1 MKSGETEVLD
11 DALAILKALLQG
23 EEVSKTKNVLLYE
36 KYRYSTDIEEMLF
49 HIAGKLELRVY
60 SGNDR
65 LFICPEVGSKLFGW
79 SNEELRSKITYISN
93 NSELFTGY
101 FIIMT
106 LITMFYREAY
116 PDTPVAYI
124 KINDLVESIS
134 KRFESL
140 LTIEDLET
148 VSQDNQFDFTDICK
162 VWQRLPD
169 AREGVSG
176 GKNDKVSFVEVI
188 CKFLSNEKLIVL
200 DLNQRIIY
208 PTERFK
214 TIIWNYY
221 EDRDNRKDLLS
232 FVRSLEVSSEC
243 PTSIV

>member
-1 MKSGETEVLD
+1 MISGSIEVLD

-23 EEVSKTKNVLLYE
+23 EEVSKNRNAILYE
-36 KYRYSTDIEEMLF
+36 KYRYSTDVEEMLF
-49 HIAGKLELRVY
+49 HVAGKLELKVY

-65 LFICPEVGSKLFGW
+65 LFLCPEAGSRLFGW
-79 SNEELRSKITYISN
+79 SNEELRCRINYINN

-116 PDTPVAYI
+116 PDTPIAYI
-124 KINDLVESIS
+124 KINDLVETVS
-134 KRFESL
+134 RRVETL
-140 LTIEDLET
+140 LGMEDLET
-148 VSQDNQFDFTDICK
+148 VSRENQFDFSDICR

-176 GKNDKVSFVEVI
+176 GKNDKVAFVENI
-188 CKFLSNEKLIVL
+188 CKFLQGEELIAL
-200 DLNQRIIY
+200 DMTRRIIY

-214 TIIWNYY
+214 VIIWNYY

-232 FVRSLEVSSEC
+232 FVRGLEVSG
-243 PTSIV
+243 

>member
-1 MKSGETEVLD
+1 MISETREILD
-11 DALAILKALLQG
+11 DALEILKALLQG
-23 EEVSKTKNVLLYE
+23 EEVSKAKSPLLYG
-36 KYRYSTDIEEMLF
+36 KYRYSTDVEEMLF

-65 LFICPEVGSKLFGW
+65 LFICPEAGSKLFGW
-79 SNEELRSKITYISN
+79 TNEELRNRISYIYN

-106 LITMFYREAY
+106 LVTMFYREAY
-116 PDTPVAYI
+116 PDTPIAYL
-124 KINDLVESIS
+124 KINDLIEEVS
-134 KRFESL
+134 KKLETLSKV
-140 LTIEDLET
+140 EDLEA
-148 VSQDNQFDFTDICK
+148 VSQENQFDFSEICR

-176 GKNDKVSFVEVI
+176 GKNDKVAFVENI
-188 CKFLSNEKLIVL
+188 CKFLNSEKLIQL
-200 DLNQRIIY
+200 DMNQRIIY

-221 EDRDNRKDLLS
+221 EDRENRKDLLA
-232 FVRSLEVSSEC
+232 FVRSLEVSN
-243 PTSIV
+243 

>member
-1 MKSGETEVLD
+1 MMLAGTNEVLD
-11 DALAILKALLQG
+11 DALELLKALLQG
-23 EEVSKTKNVLLYE
+23 EEVSRNKNALLFE
-36 KYRYSTDIEEMLF
+36 KYRYSTDVEEMLF
-49 HIAGKLELRVY
+49 HIASKLELRVY

-65 LFICPEVGSKLFGW
+65 LFICPEAGSRLFGW
-79 SNEELRSKITYISN
+79 TNEELRDKISYIYT

-124 KINDLVESIS
+124 KINDLMESVS
-134 KRFESL
+134 GRFETL
-140 LTIEDLET
+140 LKMDDLET
-148 VSQDNQFDFTDICK
+148 VSRENQFDFADICR

-169 AREGVSG
+169 AREWVSG
-176 GKNDKVSFVEVI
+176 GKNDKVAFVENI
-188 CKFLSNEKLIVL
+188 CKFLNSEKLIVL

-214 TIIWNYY
+214 TIIWHYY
-221 EDRDNRKDLLS
+221 EQRDNRKDLLS
-232 FVRSLEVSSEC
+232 FVNDLEVSG
-243 PTSIV
+243 

>member
-1 MKSGETEVLD
+1 MISGTIEVLD

-23 EEVSKTKNVLLYE
+23 EELSKSKNTLLFE
-36 KYRYSTDIEEMLF
+36 KYRYSTDVEEMLF

-60 SGNDR
+60 SGDNR
-65 LFICPEVGSKLFGW
+65 LFICPEAGSRLFGW
-79 SNEELRSKITYISN
+79 TNEELRDKISYVSN
-93 NSELFTGY
+93 NSDLFTGY

-106 LITMFYREAY
+106 LVTMFYREAY
-116 PDTPVAYI
+116 PDTPVVYI
-124 KINDLVESIS
+124 KINDLVESVS
-134 KRFESL
+134 KRLESL
-140 LTIEDLET
+140 LKVEDLEA
-148 VSQDNQFDFTDICK
+148 VSQENQFDFTDICR

-176 GKNDKVSFVEVI
+176 GKNDKVAFVENI
-188 CKFLSNEKLIVL
+188 CKFLNSEKLIAL
-200 DLNQRIIY
+200 DMNQRIIY

-232 FVRSLEVSSEC
+232 FVNSLEVSG
-243 PTSIV
+243 

>member
-1 MKSGETEVLD
+1 MISGSTEVLD
-11 DALAILKALLQG
+11 DALEILKALLQG
-23 EEVSKTKNVLLYE
+23 EEVSRSKNAHLFE
-36 KYRYSTDIEEMLF
+36 KYRYSTDVEEMLF

-65 LFICPEVGSKLFGW
+65 LFICPEAGSRLFGW
-79 SNEELRSKITYISN
+79 TNEELRDKISYIST

-124 KINDLVESIS
+124 KISDLVESVS
-134 KRFESL
+134 KRFETL
-140 LTIEDLET
+140 LKMEDLET
-148 VSQDNQFDFTDICK
+148 VSQENQFDFAEICR

-169 AREGVSG
+169 AREWVSG
-176 GKNDKVSFVEVI
+176 GKNDKIAFVENI
-188 CKFLSNEKLIVL
+188 CRFLHSEKLIVL
-200 DLNQRIIY
+200 DMNQRIIY

-214 TIIWNYY
+214 TIIWHYY
-221 EDRDNRKDLLS
+221 EERDNRKDLLS
-232 FVRSLEVSSEC
+232 FVKSLEVSS
-243 PTSIV
+243 

>member
-1 MKSGETEVLD
+1 MMTEILD
-11 DALAILKALLQG
+11 DALEILKALLQG
-23 EEVSKTKNVLLYE
+23 EEVSRNRNFLLYE
-36 KYRYSTDIEEMLF
+36 KYRYSTDTEEMLQ

-60 SGNDR
+60 TGNER

-79 SNEELRSKITYISN
+79 TNQDLRDKIPYISN

-101 FIIMT
+101 FVIMT

-124 KINDLVESIS
+124 KISDLIVAVSR
-134 KRFESL
+134 RFDTL
-140 LTIEDLET
+140 LKLEELEK
-148 VSQDNQFDFTDICK
+148 VSEENQFDFSEICR

-176 GKNDKVSFVEVI
+176 GKNDKVAFVEVF
-188 CKFLSNEKLIVL
+188 CRFLGDEKLVII
-200 DLNQRIIY
+200 DWNQRIIY
-208 PTERFK
+208 PTEKFK
-214 TIIWNYY
+214 AIIWNYY

-232 FVRSLEVSSEC
+232 FVRNLEVN
-243 PTSIV
+243 I

>member
-1 MKSGETEVLD
+1 MISGTIEVLD

-23 EEVSKTKNVLLYE
+23 EELSKSKNTLLFE
-36 KYRYSTDIEEMLF
+36 KYRYSTDVEEMLF

-60 SGNDR
+60 SGDNR
-65 LFICPEVGSKLFGW
+65 LFICPEAGSRLFGW
-79 SNEELRSKITYISN
+79 TNEELRDKISYVSN
-93 NSELFTGY
+93 NSDLFTGY

-106 LITMFYREAY
+106 LVTMFYREAY
-116 PDTPVAYI
+116 PDTPVVYT
-124 KINDLVESIS
+124 KINDLVESVS
-134 KRFESL
+134 KRLESL
-140 LTIEDLET
+140 LKVEDLEA
-148 VSQDNQFDFTDICK
+148 VSQENQFDFTDICR

-176 GKNDKVSFVEVI
+176 GKNDKVAFVENI
-188 CKFLSNEKLIVL
+188 CKFLNSEKLIAL
-200 DLNQRIIY
+200 DMNQRIIY

-232 FVRSLEVSSEC
+232 FVNSLEVSG
-243 PTSIV
+243 

>member
-1 MKSGETEVLD
+1 MNSETLDVLD
-11 DALAILKALLQG
+11 EALVILKALLQG
-23 EEVSKTKNVLLYE
+23 EEVSKSKNSLLYE
-36 KYRYSTDIEEMLF
+36 KYRYRTDVEEMLY
-49 HIAGKLELRVY
+49 HIAAKLELRVY

-65 LFICPEVGSKLFGW
+65 LFICPEVGSRLFGW
-79 SNEELRSKITYISN
+79 TNEELRDKISYIST

-124 KINDLVESIS
+124 KINDFVESVS
-134 KRFESL
+134 KRLETLFKM
-140 LTIEDLET
+140 EDLET
-148 VSQDNQFDFTDICK
+148 VSQENQFDFTELYR

-176 GKNDKVSFVEVI
+176 GKNDKVAFVENI
-188 CKFLSNEKLIVL
+188 CKFLNAEKLIVL

-214 TIIWNYY
+214 SIIWNYY

-232 FVRSLEVSSEC
+232 FVKGLEVSS
-243 PTSIV
+243 

>member
-1 MKSGETEVLD
+1 MNSKTIEVLD

-23 EEVSKTKNVLLYE
+23 EEVSKSKNALLYE
-36 KYRYSTDIEEMLF
+36 RYRYSTDVEEMLF
-49 HIAGKLELRVY
+49 HIAGKLELQVY

-65 LFICPEVGSKLFGW
+65 LFICPEAGSRLFGW
-79 SNEELRSKITYISN
+79 TNEELRDKISYISN

-106 LITMFYREAY
+106 LVTMFYREAY
-116 PDTPVAYI
+116 PDTPVVYI
-124 KINDLVESIS
+124 KISDLIENVS
-134 KRFESL
+134 KRFETL
-140 LTIEDLET
+140 LKMDDLEA
-148 VSQDNQFDFTDICK
+148 VSQENQFDFVEICK

-176 GKNDKVSFVEVI
+176 GKNDKVAFVENI
-188 CKFLSNEKLIVL
+188 CRFLDSEKLIVL
-200 DLNQRIIY
+200 DMNQRIIY

-232 FVRSLEVSSEC
+232 LVKDLEVSG
-243 PTSIV
+243 

>member
-1 MKSGETEVLD
+1 MSLSMSEILD
-11 DALAILKALLQG
+11 DALSILKVLLQG
-23 EEVSKTKNVLLYE
+23 EEVSRNKNVLLYE
-36 KYRYSTDIEEMLF
+36 KFRYSTDIEEMLF

-65 LFICPEVGSKLFGW
+65 LFICPEVGSRLFGW
-79 SNEELRSKITYISN
+79 SNKELKDRIPYISN

-124 KINDLVESIS
+124 KVNDLIESVS
-134 KRFESL
+134 KRFETL
-140 LTIEDLET
+140 LNIEDLEK
-148 VSQDNQFDFTDICK
+148 VSTENQFDFADICK
-162 VWQRLPD
+162 VWHRLPD
-169 AREGVSG
+169 AREGVAG
-176 GKNDKVSFVEVI
+176 GKNDKVAFVEVI
-188 CKFLSNEKLIVL
+188 CKFSDEEKLIVL
-200 DLNQRIIY
+200 HMNQRIIY

-232 FVRSLEVSSEC
+232 FVKSLEVSG
-243 PTSIV
+243 